1 VPSPHIVRVRGRLKI
16 PAAYDRDTSSAKF
29 EDFSG
34 PIRDSLLEVS
44 AANRVLWLM
53 NQECLELRWE
63 CTVDQKMAA
72 VYGQLFTIPPRNSTQ

>member
-1 VPSPHIVRVRGRLKI
+1 MPSPHIVRVRGRLKI
-16 PAAYDRDTSSAKF
+16 LAAYDRDTSPAKF

-34 PIRDSLLEVS
+34 QIRDSVLEVS
-44 AANRVLWLM
+44 AANRWLM

-72 VYGQLFTIPPRNSTQ
+72 VYDTTPEQYPVTST